1 MYIFCT
7 NCHFTNTVPFQLLSF
22 VPVDIL
28 CGATACSLS
37 KDTRK
42 HSASGTVPRRPNQS
56 EPCAFFVP
64 SCLRE
69 RSKWHHCFR
78 PQASLVEET
87 PCLFIQRRIC
97 CATHALNTP
106 NRYGTSTTANHWMSH
121 VVLDVTLCVVCLS
134 WVPSASFL
142 PVHLS
147 LPQLDLSTKSW
158 HFRAKELQNR
168 NQHSS

>member
-1 MYIFCT
+1 MYLFCT

-28 CGATACSLS
+28 GGATASSLS

-42 HSASGTVPRRPNQS
+42 HSSSGTVPRRPNQS
-56 EPCAFFVP
+56 EPCPFFVP

-121 VVLDVTLCVVCLS
+121 VVLDVTLCVDCLS